1 MGKFSEFNLPLKSL
15 TEGTH
20 EFCFHLGPEFFSNM
34 ENTDIHGA
42 NLEVKLTVVYARDI
56 YELSF
61 HITGD
66 IVLLCDRCLDEM
78 TLPVDA
84 TYNINVQYGADY
96 DDSSDNLLIIP
107 ESDRDLNVS
116 YMIYDT
122 VVLEIPIKHVHPAGK
137 CNRQMSAMLKKHRA
151 HVPGDTDTELEDQ
164 LIDEIDTMDES
175 DPQPESDPR
184 WDALKNLA
192 SPAADE

>member
-137 CNRQMSAMLKKHRA
+137 CNRQMSAMLRKHR
-151 HVPGDTDTELEDQ
+151 VRSGNEDSELEDE
-164 LIDEIDTMDES
+164 LIDEIDSMTDS
-175 DPQPESDPR
+175 DTPSDPR
-184 WDALKNLA
+184 WDALKGLG
-192 SPAADE
+192 SDTDD

>member
-137 CNRQMSAMLKKHRA
+137 CNRQMSAMLRKHR
-151 HVPGDTDTELEDQ
+151 VRSGNEDSEREDE
-164 LIDEIDTMDES
+164 LIDEIDSMTDS
-175 DPQPESDPR
+175 DTPSDPR
-184 WDALKNLA
+184 WDALKGLG
-192 SPAADE
+192 SDTDD

>member
-42 NLEVKLTVVYARDI
+42 YLEVKLTVVYSRDI

-137 CNRQMSAMLKKHRA
+137 CNRQMSAMLRKHR
-151 HVPGDTDTELEDQ
+151 VRSGNEDSELEDE
-164 LIDEIDTMDES
+164 LIDEIDSMTDS
-175 DPQPESDPR
+175 DTPSDPR
-184 WDALKNLA
+184 WDALKGLG
-192 SPAADE
+192 SDTDD

>member
-20 EFCFHLGPEFFSNM
+20 EFCFHLGLEFFSNM

-137 CNRQMSAMLKKHRA
+137 CNRQMSAMLRKHR
-151 HVPGDTDTELEDQ
+151 VRSGNEDSELEDE
-164 LIDEIDTMDES
+164 LIDEIDSMTDS
-175 DPQPESDPR
+175 DTPSDPR
-184 WDALKNLA
+184 WDALKGLG
-192 SPAADE
+192 SDTDD

>member
-137 CNRQMSAMLKKHRA
+137 CNRQMSAMLRKHR
-151 HVPGDTDTELEDQ
+151 VRSGDEDSELEDE
-164 LIDEIDTMDES
+164 LIDEIDSMTDS
-175 DPQPESDPR
+175 DTPSDPR
-184 WDALKNLA
+184 WDALKGLG
-192 SPAADE
+192 SDTDD

>member
-78 TLPVDA
+78 TQPVDA

-96 DDSSDNLLIIP
+96 DDSNDNLLIIP

-137 CNRQMSAMLKKHRA
+137 CNRQMSAMLRKHR
-151 HVPGDTDTELEDQ
+151 VRSSDEDSELEDE
-164 LIDEIDTMDES
+164 LIDEIDSMTDS
-175 DPQPESDPR
+175 DTTSDPR
-184 WDALKNLA
+184 WDALKGLG
-192 SPAADE
+192 SDTDD

>member
-42 NLEVKLTVVYARDI
+42 NLKVKLTVVYARDI

-137 CNRQMSAMLKKHRA
+137 CNRQMSAMLRKHR
-151 HVPGDTDTELEDQ
+151 VRSGNEDSELEDE
-164 LIDEIDTMDES
+164 LIDEIDSMTDS
-175 DPQPESDPR
+175 DTPSDPR
-184 WDALKNLA
+184 WDALKGLG
-192 SPAADE
+192 SDTDD